1 MSRQDLDRLFQELSK
16 GKRCEF
22 CLRPAECIHH
32 IIEKSR
38 SEFLRWDYRNAC
50 PVCLHCHNEIH
61 LGHIKPLVSDY
72 LRMYENVSLKQWLL
86 VRGLTMK
93 EYEQKRKIELL
104 GILNGFKKD

>member
-1 MSRQDLDRLFQELSK
+1 MTTRQELDRLFQELSK

-38 SEFLRWDYRNAC
+38 SEYLRWDYHNAC

-72 LRMYENVSLKQWLL
+72 LRMYENVSLKDKLITLGITQ
-86 VRGLTMK
+86 K
-93 EYEQKRKIELL
+93 EYMEQRKQELRS
-104 GILNGFKKD
+104 ILNV

>member
-1 MSRQDLDRLFQELSK
+1 MTTRQELDRLFQELSK

-38 SEFLRWDYRNAC
+38 SEYLRWDYHNAC

-72 LRMYENVSLKQWLL
+72 LKMYENVSLKDKLITLGITQ
-86 VRGLTMK
+86 K
-93 EYEQKRKIELL
+93 EYMEQRKQELRS
-104 GILNGFKKD
+104 ILNV

>member
-1 MSRQDLDRLFQELSK
+1 MTKRQELDRLFQELSK

-38 SEFLRWDYRNAC
+38 SEYLRWDYHNAC

-72 LRMYENVSLKQWLL
+72 LRMYENVSLKDKLITLGITQ
-86 VRGLTMK
+86 K
-93 EYEQKRKIELL
+93 EYMEQRKQELRS
-104 GILNGFKKD
+104 ILNV

>member
-1 MSRQDLDRLFQELSK
+1 MTTKQELDRLFQELSK

-38 SEFLRWDYRNAC
+38 SEYLRWDYHNAC

-72 LRMYENVSLKQWLL
+72 LRMYENVSLKDKLITLGITQ
-86 VRGLTMK
+86 K
-93 EYEQKRKIELL
+93 EYMEQRKQELRS
-104 GILNGFKKD
+104 ILNV

>member
-1 MSRQDLDRLFQELSK
+1 MTTRQELDRLFQELSK

-38 SEFLRWDYRNAC
+38 SEYLRWDYHNAC

-72 LRMYENVSLKQWLL
+72 LKMYENISLKDKLITLGITQ
-86 VRGLTMK
+86 K
-93 EYEQKRKIELL
+93 EYMEQKKQELRS
-104 GILNGFKKD
+104 ILNV

>member
-1 MSRQDLDRLFQELSK
+1 MTTRQKLDRLFQELSK

-38 SEFLRWDYRNAC
+38 SEYLRWDYHNAC

-72 LRMYENVSLKQWLL
+72 LRMYENVSLKDKLITLGITQ
-86 VRGLTMK
+86 K
-93 EYEQKRKIELL
+93 EYMEQRKQELRS
-104 GILNGFKKD
+104 ILNV

>member
-1 MSRQDLDRLFQELSK
+1 MTTRQELDRLFQELSK

-38 SEFLRWDYRNAC
+38 SEYLRWDYHNAC

-61 LGHIKPLVSDY
+61 LGHIKPLVGDY
-72 LRMYENVSLKQWLL
+72 LSMYENVSLKDKLITLGITQ
-86 VRGLTMK
+86 K
-93 EYEQKRKIELL
+93 EYMEQRKIELIRR
-104 GILNGFKKD
+104 ILNV